1 VKFKN
6 ELLLLFSF
14 CLLVISMVVSAAV
27 GAVDISLAKIIDII
41 LGGGSQTEKA
51 ILLQLRLPRVIEAA
65 VVGLGLSVVGTFF
78 QGLLRNPMADPYVLG
93 VSSGAAF
100 GATIAITLGLGILGL
115 SFFAFISAIVTIFGV
130 YLVAKEG
137 SRVSI
142 TTMLLAGIA
151 VSAFL
156 SAVISLLMLLNRDEL
171 STIVFWTMGGFNL
184 VSWDKVFFSLPV
196 IIGGTAVMYT
206 YSRDLNVIITG
217 EQVAE
222 HLGVDTEKVKKI
234 ILTVGALV
242 TAASVAVGGIIGFVG
257 LIIPHMSRLLVGP
270 DNRILVPFSG
280 ILGASFLVLADAAA
294 RVLLKPAEIPVGII
308 TAAFGGPFFLYLLV
322 KNKRNKG
329 M

>member
-1 VKFKN
+1 
-6 ELLLLFSF
+6 
-14 CLLVISMVVSAAV
+14 
-27 GAVDISLAKIIDII
+27 
-41 LGGGSQTEKA
+41 
-51 ILLQLRLPRVIEAA
+51 
-65 VVGLGLSVVGTFF
+65 
-78 QGLLRNPMADPYVLG
+78 
-93 VSSGAAF
+93 
-100 GATIAITLGLGILGL
+100 
-115 SFFAFISAIVTIFGV
+115 
-130 YLVAKEG
+130 
-137 SRVSI
+137 
-142 TTMLLAGIA
+142 MLLAGIA

>member
-115 SFFAFISAIVTIFGV
+115 SFFCV
-130 YLVAKEG
+130 YF
-137 SRVSI
+137 S
-142 TTMLLAGIA
+142 
-151 VSAFL
+151 
-156 SAVISLLMLLNRDEL
+156 NCNN
-171 STIVFWTMGGFNL
+171 FW
-184 VSWDKVFFSLPV
+184 SLP
-196 IIGGTAVMYT
+196 
-206 YSRDLNVIITG
+206 
-217 EQVAE
+217 
-222 HLGVDTEKVKKI
+222 
-234 ILTVGALV
+234 
-242 TAASVAVGGIIGFVG
+242 
-257 LIIPHMSRLLVGP
+257 
-270 DNRILVPFSG
+270 SG
-280 ILGASFLVLADAAA
+280 
-294 RVLLKPAEIPVGII
+294 
-308 TAAFGGPFFLYLLV
+308 
-322 KNKRNKG
+322 
-329 M
+329 